1 MAAKVTFCI
10 NPTFCLQI
18 IILTVYFLP
27 YIILWV
33 HHHTIIIILY
43 QCDMKTFTQSLML
56 NGGIRK
62 CPHYLNYDIVSIGP
76 HRVLFVFPFFV
87 NLQEMDTVSG
97 ACLLENTW
105 FSVIFRELSFH
116 PFLLWSG
123 TILLSWWADYSMAIK
138 TPKSAWDGLKYF

>member
-10 NPTFCLQI
+10 NPTFRLQI
-18 IILTVYFLP
+18 IILAVYFLP

-43 QCDMKTFTQSLML
+43 QCDMKTFSQSLML
-56 NGGIRK
+56 NGSKK

-123 TILLSWWADYSMAIK
+123 TILLSWWADYFMVIK